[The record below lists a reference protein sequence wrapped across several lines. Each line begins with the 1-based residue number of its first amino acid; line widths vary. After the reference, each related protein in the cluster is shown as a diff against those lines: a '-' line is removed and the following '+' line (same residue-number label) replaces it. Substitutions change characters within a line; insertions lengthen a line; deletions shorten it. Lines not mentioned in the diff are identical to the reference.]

1 MERKKGEEGEGGGEV
16 EASKERMSGMTN
28 TSVWLGQIRGNWE
41 LQQQSKSSTHTR
53 KDGKSQNKIEIS
65 GEDSPVF
72 RQMLPKKNTN

>member
-1 MERKKGEEGEGGGEV
+1 M

-41 LQQQSKSSTHTR
+41 LQQQSKSSTHTP
-53 KDGKSQNKIEIS
+53 GKVEKSHNKIEIS